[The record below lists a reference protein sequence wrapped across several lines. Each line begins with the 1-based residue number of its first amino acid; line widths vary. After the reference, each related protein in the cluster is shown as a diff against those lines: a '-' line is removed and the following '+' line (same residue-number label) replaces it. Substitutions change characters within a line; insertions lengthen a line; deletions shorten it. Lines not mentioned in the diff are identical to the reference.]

1 MEVLVAYDRSMEIFH
16 QSTDLTEYILS
27 LMSTASDIIKDRS
40 MGIPIILSVKEII
53 RMKDVDVKTSIIGKC
68 KNPLHFQ
75 MKCT

>member
-53 RMKDVDVKTSIIGKC
+53 RMKDVDVKTASIIDKC
-68 KNPLHFQ
+68 KNPFCIL
-75 MKCT
+75 K